1 MKAKV
6 LLGMVVL
13 LGVLLAA
20 VVWIKYGKQPTVST
34 GEKVQVVATLFPQY
48 DWVRQIGGE
57 KVEVSLLLTG
67 GAGAHDVSLTPQAAI
82 QLQQADLLIMNG
94 AGLETYLDLA
104 ELKAKNPKLTIVK
117 MESAVINPI
126 ELDQEEKKEYPLS
139 PFNPHMWLSP
149 AQALRQIELIQ
160 QTLIS
165 VDPNNAEFYKEQGQ
179 AYIQAI
185 HTLHQEYISTTA
197 GFSQRSFIAFHD
209 AMPYVAQD
217 YGLTQVAVVEE
228 FPGTAPSPQDIL
240 ALHDLIKETG
250 VRIIFTE
257 PQFSPQVAQTLANDT
272 GAQLA
277 EFDTLETADPEKDT
291 YISKMRTNLAN
302 MKSVM
307 N

>member
-1 MKAKV
+1 
-6 LLGMVVL
+6 MVVL

-149 AQALRQIELIQ
+149 AQALRQVELIQ

-179 AYIQAI
+179 AYIQEI

-257 PQFSPQVAQTLANDT
+257 PQFSAQVAQTLANDT